1 MHSLSTIF
9 FLGGNMKLSNSYF
22 YTLRENP
29 KDEESLSGNL
39 LVRSGMI
46 KKLGA
51 GIYMYLPLGYKVL
64 DKIMKIIKEEMDRAG
79 AEELLMPSLIPSE
92 YYEKCGRVE
101 AFGDDMFNLH
111 DRYNKS
117 LVLGPTHE
125 ELFTIAAKAMVKS
138 YKSLHFTIYQQAT
151 KFRDE
156 PRPRYGLIRVR
167 EFIMKDAYSFD
178 KDEEGLDQS
187 YQAMKNAYNNIYNR
201 LGVNYKI
208 VRADN
213 GAMGGTLSEEY
224 QALTDIGE
232 DVLVLCP
239 KCNYA
244 SNLEIAE
251 TVSSLTSTEEPQK
264 LTMVSTPE
272 QKTIADVC
280 NYLHLDVTKSIKAL
294 LMDVNNELVA
304 FFIRGDRELCEN
316 KVCKLLNV
324 KEIKFADDNLIA
336 QSNAVA
342 GYTGPIKLNCKV
354 VIDNEVLK
362 MKNFC
367 CGANRE
373 GYHYI
378 NANIADIK
386 YDIVGD
392 ITNVQE
398 GDLCPCCGEKLAIKK
413 GIEIGN
419 LFKLGTKYAQKLGL
433 TYLDENNQEQIVTM
447 GSYGIGPGRILASIA
462 EQQNDE
468 NGLIFPMNIAPYQ
481 VAIIQIDMNNP
492 DQTKI
497 ANMLYE
503 ELLKNKI
510 DVVYDDREER
520 PGVKFKD
527 IDLIGV
533 PLRIT
538 VGKKINENK
547 VELKERKTNI
557 QEDYL
562 ISEIVSKII
571 KKIEDSLK

>member
-1 MHSLSTIF
+1 
-9 FLGGNMKLSNSYF
+9 MKLSNSYF

-46 KKLGA
+46 KKVGA

-64 DKIMKIIKEEMDRAG
+64 DKIMKIIKEEMDKAG

-101 AFGDDMFNLH
+101 AFSDDMFNLH
-111 DRYNKS
+111 DRYNKP

-138 YKSLHFTIYQQAT
+138 YKNLHFTIYQQAN

-178 KDEEGLDQS
+178 KDEEGLDRS

-201 LGVNYKI
+201 FGVNYKI

-251 TVSSLTSTEEPQK
+251 TISALTFNEKSKELAK
-264 LTMVSTPE
+264 VSTPN
-272 QKTIADVC
+272 QKTIEDVC
-280 NYLHLDVTKSIKAL
+280 NYLQIDVTKSIKAL
-294 LMDVNNELVA
+294 LMDIAGELVA

-324 KEIKFADDNLIA
+324 KEIKFADDSLIA

-367 CGANRE
+367 CGANCE
-373 GYHYI
+373 GYHYF
-378 NANIADIK
+378 NANINDIK

-398 GDLCPCCGEKLAIKK
+398 GDLCPCCGEQLSFKK

-433 TYLDENNQEQIVTM
+433 TYLDENNQEQVVTM

-468 NGLIFPMNIAPYQ
+468 SGLIFPMNIAPYQ
-481 VAIIQIDMNNP
+481 VAIVQIDMNNP
-492 DQTKI
+492 EQTKI
-497 ANMLYE
+497 ANSLYE

-510 DVVYDDREER
+510 EVIYDDREER

-527 IDLIGV
+527 MDLIGI

-538 VGKKINENK
+538 IGKKINENK

-557 QEDYL
+557 QEDCL
-562 ISEIVSKII
+562 ITEIVPKII

>member
-1 MHSLSTIF
+1 
-9 FLGGNMKLSNSYF
+9 MKLSNSYF
-22 YTLRENP
+22 YTLREKP

-46 KKLGA
+46 KKVGA

-138 YKSLHFTIYQQAT
+138 YKNLHFTIYQQAN

-316 KVCKLLNV
+316 KICKLLNV

-378 NANIADIK
+378 NANITDIR

-398 GDLCPCCGEKLAIKK
+398 GDLCPCCGEKLAFKK

-492 DQTKI
+492 NQTKI

>member
-1 MHSLSTIF
+1 
-9 FLGGNMKLSNSYF
+9 MKLSNSYF
-22 YTLRENP
+22 YTLREKP

-46 KKLGA
+46 KKVGA

-138 YKSLHFTIYQQAT
+138 YKNLHFTIYQQAN

-354 VIDNEVLK
+354 VIDNEILK

-378 NANIADIK
+378 NANITDIR

-398 GDLCPCCGEKLAIKK
+398 GDLCPCCGEKLAFKK

-492 DQTKI
+492 NQTKI